1 MLEMIGLFGQL
12 WSAIA
17 GATPEALVKA
27 LFVLVAILGL
37 RFVKVLPSSAWARA
51 ANVVFSV
58 LLSGVMAGGA
68 SQSEIAVM
76 TLTAAFSAGVWDL
89 VAALFAA
96 KGKKLF

>member
-1 MLEMIGLFGQL
+1 MFEIVGLFSQL

-37 RFVKVLPSSAWARA
+37 RIVKVLPSSKWARA

-58 LLSGVMAGGA
+58 LLSGVVAGGA
-68 SQSEIAVM
+68 SQSEVAVM

-89 VAALFAA
+89 IA
-96 KGKKLF
+96 KLLASQGKKLF